1 MRDQYALS
9 PPISRHRYLDG
20 VSPLKV
26 DPDAPLE
33 LRRAVETLA
42 RYFKKE
48 LGFDELQFEASETRE
63 SLGYV
68 PYEAYI
74 FYNTAHDRLLE
85 DQVTP
90 HRIFGACCFR
100 WREWKDQE
108 AGWSHDWV
116 WMHPYFRRRGHLRRA
131 WPLFQ
136 QRYGER
142 FHIELPLSIEMQAF
156 ANSLR

>member
-9 PPISRHRYLDG
+9 PPISRHRYLNG

-33 LRRAVETLA
+33 LLRAVETLA
-42 RYFKKE
+42 GYFKKE
-48 LGFDELQFEASETRE
+48 LRFDRLPFKASETRE

-74 FYNTAHDRLLE
+74 FHNTAHDRLLE
-85 DQVTP
+85 DQATP

-100 WREWKDQE
+100 WRDRTDHDP
-108 AGWSHDWV
+108 GWSLDWV
-116 WMHPYFRRRGHLRRA
+116 WMHPYFRRRGHLQRA
-131 WPLFQ
+131 WPSFQ
-136 QRYGER
+136 QMYGER
-142 FHIELPLSIEMQAF
+142 FHIELPLSIEMEAF
-156 ANSLR
+156 VNSLR